1 MASTDDRFH
10 DSRALINAV
19 DVITDGAAFR
29 TLFISLLC
37 SFLIAAAFG
46 FLAARFEM
54 AGHGG
59 VGTLMAVIG
68 TLGMLFVGM
77 VGYSATGFLINDR
90 MRNRPQR
97 SVGDA
102 LIVALATLPRVLGVL
117 LMILAVALVSFCGVL
132 LLLLLCK
139 IPFVGPVLYFFVF
152 PLSALLLGALAYAF
166 LFVAGLHA
174 PAIWEGNRVMRTLS
188 LLLAIVRK
196 RLMSVVIQC
205 LLLSLLLFAVSFI
218 LFGVVWTGISLT
230 GVLSVPILGPAIPS
244 LSSLDPGRLLMQSN
258 SLFSGGAGYFVA
270 AGLGAAILM
279 AAALT
284 ACTLVLIAGTCLIFQ
299 NVTADL
305 DTTETD
311 ARIAA
316 AAAAAQ
322 ARAAAV
328 RTQMNQARA
337 SLDQQTPPAAPPAPT
352 TPTAP
357 PGVAAHHYCKECG
370 GPLQP
375 GDVFCGNCGARQS

>member
-10 DSRALINAV
+10 DSRTLINAV

-59 VGTLMAVIG
+59 AGTLMAVIG

-152 PLSALLLGALAYAF
+152 PVSTIMLGALAYAF

-174 PAIWEGNRVMRTLS
+174 PAIWEGNRVMRTVS

-196 RLMSVVIQC
+196 RLLSVVIQC
-205 LLLSLLLFAVSFI
+205 MLLGLLLFAVSFFV
-218 LFGVVWTGISLT
+218 FGVVWTGISLT

-244 LSSLDPGRLLMQSN
+244 LDPGRLLMHAN

-279 AAALT
+279 VAALT
-284 ACTLVLIAGTCLIFQ
+284 ACTLVLIAGSCLIFQ

-316 AAAAAQ
+316 AAATAQ
-322 ARAAAV
+322 AKAAAV
-328 RTQMNQARA
+328 RSQMNQARA

-352 TPTAP
+352 AP

-370 GPLQP
+370 GSLQP